1 MKLLKSFIIFATAT
15 MAQLINQDTPVD
27 QPSGQV
33 QHDASVEPPV
43 FDFYGDELEDKEEAI
58 EEDHA
63 SDEAIVDT
71 TSQNTAQDTDVK
83 ADDSLATTEDGKTSV
98 EADEPDDAADVHEAD
113 NTLTVDDDSD
123 NSNTDEDTFDPF
135 SEPGSAMVEPVNDY
149 FDEQTLSTKLTV
161 GEKAHN
167 MCNLGDV
174 DQNTYRCDETKDEFL
189 RCTATCPSGA
199 GIIKQNCECYK
210 YFGPLVLYE

>member
-1 MKLLKSFIIFATAT
+1 MH
-15 MAQLINQDTPVD
+15 
-27 QPSGQV
+27 PSSHPFLTSTGT
-33 QHDASVEPPV
+33 SWKKKKKPPKRIK
-43 FDFYGDELEDKEEAI
+43 DR
-58 EEDHA
+58 
-63 SDEAIVDT
+63 DEAIVDT

>member
-15 MAQLINQDTPVD
+15 MAQPINQETSVD

-33 QHDASVEPPV
+33 KHDAVEPPV
-43 FDFYGDELEDKEEAI
+43 FDFYGDELEEEAT
-58 EEDHA
+58 EEDQA
-63 SDEAIVDT
+63 SDDAIVDT
-71 TSQNTAQDTDVK
+71 TSQDTAEDTDAE
-83 ADDSLATTEDGKTSV
+83 ADDSLAATEDGKTSV
-98 EADEPDDAADVHEAD
+98 EADEPDDAADVQEAD
-113 NTLTVDDDSD
+113 DTPTVDDDDGDDSNSD
-123 NSNTDEDTFDPF
+123 DEDND
-135 SEPGSAMVEPVNDY
+135 PGSAMVEPVNDY

-167 MCNLGDV
+167 MCDLGDV

-189 RCTATCPSGA
+189 RCTATCPSGK